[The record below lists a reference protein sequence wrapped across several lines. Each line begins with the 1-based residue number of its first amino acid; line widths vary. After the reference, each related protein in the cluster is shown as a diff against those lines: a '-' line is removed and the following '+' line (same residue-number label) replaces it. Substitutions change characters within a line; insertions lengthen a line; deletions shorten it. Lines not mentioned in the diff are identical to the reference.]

1 MRTAA
6 PGMPAHVQPQITEQ
20 SHPLT
25 TAQFAALNRLQKQ
38 SVQARLSKTGS
49 FYGLRPLK
57 LASGRVFWPAIV
69 VTAEVAA
76 NLAAAGARTE
86 GGSHE

>member
-6 PGMPAHVQPQITEQ
+6 PGMPAHVQAATPEI
-20 SHPLT
+20 PYDLT
-25 TAQFAALNRLQKQ
+25 TAQFAALQRLKTQ

-69 VTAEVAA
+69 VTAEMAA
-76 NLAAAGARTE
+76 KRDDVE
-86 GGSHE
+86 GRDHE